1 MLFRVFITKLT
12 AMIRLLK
19 ITLIF
24 AIIISSQ
31 HQILG
36 LNSEK
41 QTAREEILKSITSEE
56 LMSYVYELT
65 EPKYKGRLAG
75 SPEYMDVA
83 AWVASQLE
91 SWGIEPLGDDGT
103 YFQYFD
109 WPYTE
114 VLSKG
119 EVTLFR
125 DGETITLSAPDD
137 YYPGSNSANGSIT
150 AEVVFAGYGI
160 SAPHLGY
167 DDFAGIDV
175 DGKIVMI
182 AGGTPYTGTH
192 VDTLNL
198 WGPYSSGTHKM
209 ETAYRQGARGVLY
222 LDKLANPGA
231 PYFPDFH
238 YAHIDNR
245 ITEKI
250 LGQPLSEL
258 LSVIR
263 EEFAPASF
271 QTEFTAQILS
281 ETRHYE
287 KGTTANVIGYIPGYD
302 AELRNEA
309 IILGAHLDGQGYLG
323 FHFPGALDNASGVA
337 DVMAAARA
345 LAAFNGQMKRSV
357 VFIFF
362 GAEEVG
368 LVGSTIYCQNPAF
381 PPEKTL
387 LFMNLD
393 MVGNGEGIALWHG
406 ESYPEI
412 LEHFRRNNENYIGR
426 SLRANE
432 GQMPVGRPR
441 TDGLV
446 FMQHGF
452 RTFHV
457 STTDRV
463 NPLYYHDPRDV
474 PENLTPDIM
483 RDVSA
488 LLFLGVLDLAND
500 RNLLPEQMF
509 LIQ

>member
-1 MLFRVFITKLT
+1 MN
-12 AMIRLLK
+12 RLLK
-19 ITLIF
+19 ITFLIT
-24 AIIISSQ
+24 IVLSSQ
-31 HQILG
+31 LRTLG
-36 LNSEK
+36 LNRDNS
-41 QTAREEILKSITSEE
+41 THREEVLESITSEE

-75 SPEYMDVA
+75 SPEYMNVA
-83 AWVASQLE
+83 SWVASQLE
-91 SWGIEPLGDDGT
+91 GWGIEPLGDNGS

-119 EVTLFR
+119 EVNLFR
-125 DGETITLSAPDD
+125 DGETISLSAPDD
-137 YYPGSNSANGSIT
+137 YYPGANSANGSIT

-182 AGGTPYTGTH
+182 AGGTPYTGSDA
-192 VDTLNL
+192 DTLNL
-198 WGPYSSGTHKM
+198 WGPYSSGSHKM
-209 ETAYRQGARGVLY
+209 ENAYKQGARGVLY

-231 PYFPDFH
+231 PYFPDFY
-238 YAHIDNR
+238 YAHLDNQ
-245 ITEKI
+245 ITGKI

-263 EEFAPASF
+263 EQFAPSSF
-271 QTEFTAQILS
+271 QTDFTAQITS

-287 KGTTANVIGYIPGYD
+287 KGTTANVVGYIPGYD
-302 AELRNEA
+302 PELRDEA

-337 DVMAAARA
+337 DVLAAARA
-345 LAAFNGQMKRSV
+345 LSEFSGQMKRSV
-357 VFIFF
+357 VFILF

-368 LVGSTIYCQNPAF
+368 LVGSKFYCENPAF
-381 PPEKTL
+381 SSEKTL

-393 MVGNGEGIALWHG
+393 MVGNGEGLALWHG

-412 LEHFRRNNENYIGR
+412 LEHFKVNNDNYLRR

-432 GQMPVGRPR
+432 GSMPVGRPR

-446 FMQHGF
+446 FMQNGF

-463 NPLYYHDPRDV
+463 NPSFYHDPRDV
-474 PENLTPDIM
+474 PENLTPEIM

-488 LLFLGVLDLAND
+488 LLFLGVLDLANNE
-500 RNLLPEQMF
+500 NLVPEEMF
-509 LIQ
+509 LIK

>member
-1 MLFRVFITKLT
+1 MSQ
-12 AMIRLLK
+12 LLK
-19 ITLIF
+19 ITFLI
-24 AIIISSQ
+24 AIILSFQ
-31 HQILG
+31 L
-36 LNSEK
+36 
-41 QTAREEILKSITSEE
+41 QTLALKPDNHAHREEVLKSITSEE

-75 SPEYMDVA
+75 SPEYMNVA
-83 AWVASQLE
+83 SWVASQLE
-91 SWGIEPLGDDGT
+91 SWGIEPLGDNGS

-119 EVTLFR
+119 EVNLFR
-125 DGETITLSAPDD
+125 DGETISLSAPDD
-137 YYPGSNSANGSIT
+137 YYPGANSANGSIT

-167 DDFAGIDV
+167 DDFASINV

-182 AGGTPYTGTH
+182 AGGTPYTGSN

-198 WGPYSSGTHKM
+198 WGPYSSGSHKM
-209 ETAYRQGARGVLY
+209 ENAYKQGARGVLY
-222 LDKLANPGA
+222 LDKLASPGT
-231 PYFPDFH
+231 PYFPDFY
-238 YAHIDNR
+238 YAHIDNS

-263 EEFAPASF
+263 EEFTAASF
-271 QTEFTAQILS
+271 QTDFTAQITS
-281 ETRHYE
+281 ETLHHE
-287 KGTTANVIGYIPGYD
+287 KGTTANVIGYIPGHD
-302 AELRNEA
+302 PGLTDEA

-337 DVMAAARA
+337 DVMAVARA
-345 LAAFNGQMKRSV
+345 LSAFNGQMKRSV
-357 VFIFF
+357 VFILF

-393 MVGNGEGIALWHG
+393 MVGNGEGLALWHG

-412 LEHFRRNNENYIGR
+412 LEHFRINNEKYLGR

-432 GQMPVGRPR
+432 GRMPVGRPR

-463 NPLYYHDPRDV
+463 NPSWYHDPRDV
-474 PENLTPDIM
+474 PENLTSEIM

-500 RNLLPEQMF
+500 ESLVHEEMF